1 MRAFGV
7 RSSRSYM
14 RALATRVTT
23 CVTTTSS
30 SSSNSGVSLLAVS
43 SRHACEGLRY
53 LSSSSGSQANRN
65 TFVSSY
71 YQLEDPQE
79 IATFLGRKKLVARET
94 DTHFV
99 VRDCPFCHA
108 TRGKAD
114 NIFKLYVHKA
124 QGVYKCHRC
133 GAAGSWFDF
142 KSKVCSSVYDTVRYG
157 VLM

>member
-1 MRAFGV
+1 
-7 RSSRSYM
+7 M
-14 RALATRVTT
+14 RALATRASACSTNSIATLRVG
-23 CVTTTSS
+23 SN
-30 SSSNSGVSLLAVS
+30 SSNH
-43 SRHACEGLRY
+43 RHACEGLRN
-53 LSSSSGSQANRN
+53 LSSSSSGAQANRN

-79 IATFLGRKKLVARET
+79 IATFLSRKKLAARET

-99 VRDCPFCHA
+99 VRDCPFCHP

-142 KSKVCSSVYDTVRYG
+142 KSKVCYVAVQ
-157 VLM
+157 